1 MSNKIQLKRLED
13 YPGYF
18 VSNTGRVYSNI
29 QPHRTF
35 LNGGVP
41 YEIQPKPHNRGYW
54 EVGLFITENHGKKIR
69 KWRRVHQLVAETFIG
84 PKPGKGYEV
93 NHKDGNK
100 KNNNLDNLEWCTR
113 SQNIKHSFNIGLRNQ
128 KNTAVIFDG
137 NRYESIKDCA
147 TQLHINYHSLLTYLH
162 RRAELYKGKELR
174 YADK

>member
-1 MSNKIQLKRLED
+1 
-13 YPGYF
+13 
-18 VSNTGRVYSNI
+18 
-29 QPHRTF
+29 
-35 LNGGVP
+35 
-41 YEIQPKPHNRGYW
+41 
-54 EVGLFITENHGKKIR
+54 
-69 KWRRVHQLVAETFIG
+69 LVAETFIG